1 MLYTWAH
8 TRPGSGHH
16 RAGRTTVRHIVMIS
30 QIPLWSMGRSV
41 GGPAFEQ
48 TVLGL
53 SRHFRISL
61 VQPRVE
67 HVDTSDL
74 PDNVTLH
81 PFEHR
86 FHGLWR
92 QVRKLGWIT
101 DTLGWY
107 SFASSAWPIVRE
119 LCDGGDVDLVYGY
132 EIYGAPVARRAAT
145 AFALPMVSR
154 FQGTLMSERRHM
166 PFSRIRFHKHVAG
179 LSTPAD
185 LVIMTND
192 GTLGRDYLLSL
203 GHPAER
209 IRFWMNGVDPSIAC
223 VPFNDAR
230 PALGVPADA
239 PMLLTVSRLSGWK
252 RVDRAIRA
260 VGELSRR
267 GVDTY
272 LAIAG
277 VGPDEGRLRALA
289 DERGVAERTRFAGAV
304 PRHEL
309 ASLYRSADLLLSLYD
324 YSNLGNPV
332 IEAMMLGLPV
342 LALDVGGT
350 GDLVKDGVNGVL
362 VPDADDAALLADRI
376 GALLVNRPALRES
389 GARAAAW
396 ARENLWSWDERVQ
409 AEADAL
415 GALIEAHSASQ
426 ARRQA

>member
-1 MLYTWAH
+1 
-8 TRPGSGHH
+8 
-16 RAGRTTVRHIVMIS
+16 MIS

-53 SRHFRISL
+53 SRSFRISL
-61 VQPRVE
+61 VQPRAG
-67 HVDTSDL
+67 HVDPSDL
-74 PDNVTLH
+74 PANVTLH
-81 PFEHR
+81 TFEHR

-107 SFASSAWPIVRE
+107 SFASSAWPIVRD
-119 LCDGGDVDLVYGY
+119 LCQRGDVDLVYGY
-132 EIYGAPVARRAAT
+132 EIYGTPVARRAAD
-145 AFALPMVSR
+145 AFGLPMVSR

-166 PFSRIRFHKHVAG
+166 PLARLRFHKHVVG
-179 LSTPAD
+179 LSVPAD

-192 GTLGRDYLLSL
+192 GTCGSDYLLSL
-203 GHPAER
+203 GHPKER
-209 IRFWMNGVDPSIAC
+209 IRFWMNGVDPSITGTEHR
-223 VPFNDAR
+223 DAR

-239 PMLLTVSRLSGWK
+239 PLLLTVSRLSGWK
-252 RVDRAIRA
+252 RVDRAIRV

-267 GVDTY
+267 GVDAY
-272 LAIAG
+272 LLIAG
-277 VGPDEGRLRALA
+277 TGDQEARLRKLA
-289 DERGVAERTRFAGAV
+289 DELGVADRTTFVGAV
-304 PRHEL
+304 PRAEL

-332 IEAMMLGLPV
+332 IESMLLGLPV

-362 VPDADDAALLADRI
+362 VSDADDPAALADRVGALLAD
-376 GALLVNRPALRES
+376 GAALKAL
-389 GARAAAW
+389 GASAAEWTRA
-396 ARENLWSWDERVQ
+396 NLWSWEERMR

-415 GALIEAHSASQ
+415 DAVIDAAPRAGSRAAERA
-426 ARRQA
+426 